1 MTTSRSRD
9 LLSLEDI
16 STQEIVALL
25 DAAARLKR
33 ARQQGRVHQTL
44 HGRIAALLFQKPSMR
59 TRVAFEVGMSQLGGA
74 TTYLGPDDL
83 QLGVREPVKDVA
95 RVLAR
100 YVDVIVARTF
110 AHADVA
116 DLATYA
122 DVPVINGLSDLHHP
136 CQALADLLTI
146 REAFGHLRG
155 LTLGYV
161 GDGNNVLHSL
171 LESAS
176 KVGMHVQVATPKGY
190 EPDRAIWRT
199 AVGWGKRTG
208 ARLTLSHVPREAAR
222 GADAL
227 YTDVWTSMGQE
238 RERRARLRAFRGFQI
253 NDALLRT
260 AAPHCRVLH
269 CLPAHRGEEITD
281 AVMEGAHASVFDQ
294 AENRLHIHKAILL
307 WLLKTTS

>member
-1 MTTSRSRD
+1 MRSRD
-9 LLSLEDI
+9 LLSLADVSSSQIE
-16 STQEIVALL
+16 QLL
-25 DAAARLKR
+25 DSAAALKR
-33 ARQQGRVHQTL
+33 GRAGQPLKGKVL
-44 HGRIAALLFQKPSMR
+44 ALLFQKPSMR

-100 YVDVIVARTF
+100 YVDAIVARTF
-110 AHADVA
+110 AHADVVE
-116 DLATYA
+116 LARYA

-146 REAFGHLRG
+146 REAQGRLRG

-171 LESAS
+171 LEAAS
-176 KVGMHVQVATPKGY
+176 KVGLHVQVATPRGY
-190 EPDRAIWRT
+190 EPDRTIWNA
-199 AVGWGKRTG
+199 AVTTGRKTG
-208 ARLTLSHVPREAAR
+208 ARFAISHDPRAAAR

-238 RERRARLRAFRGFQI
+238 RQRQQRLRAFRGFQI
-253 NDALLRT
+253 DGALLRL
-260 AAPHCRVLH
+260 AKPGCRVLH

-281 AVMEGAHASVFDQ
+281 DVMEGSRSSVFDQ

-307 WLLKTTS
+307 ALLTKRSR